1 MYSFSTLGPAL
12 GYVIGGQLLN
22 LYVDF
27 YEVERQV
34 SALNNNRSIFF
45 AIFFILKHSSKKLN
59 LYDIKTINNCLIL
72 IFFFSVSITPND
84 PRWVGAWWVGFVVAS
99 LLFLVVSI
107 PLFGYGKELPSKFL
121 LRLQIYYIIN
131 FG

>member
-45 AIFFILKHSSKKLN
+45 AIFFILKHSSKKIN
-59 LYDIKTINNCLIL
+59 LYDIKTINNC
-72 IFFFSVSITPND
+72 
-84 PRWVGAWWVGFVVAS
+84 
-99 LLFLVVSI
+99 
-107 PLFGYGKELPSKFL
+107 
-121 LRLQIYYIIN
+121 
-131 FG
+131 

>member
-59 LYDIKTINNCLIL
+59 LYDIKTINNC
-72 IFFFSVSITPND
+72 
-84 PRWVGAWWVGFVVAS
+84 
-99 LLFLVVSI
+99 
-107 PLFGYGKELPSKFL
+107 
-121 LRLQIYYIIN
+121 
-131 FG
+131 